1 MLSWGLPRGARL
13 RASPHQGQVPVG
25 QGWIPSLQC
34 LEPLGDTKRGVETAH
49 PSPCKRERSSWLGTA
64 ETEAFQAFPLM
75 EMGQVYS
82 FFPMECHVII
92 DPSMSSRRYKRLA
105 GVFLRYANI
114 KSRLILRSTKTNDL
128 LFTSKQKCSR
138 AAFLSE
144 HRQRLSSEKKPY
156 EIIHSLQ

>member
-1 MLSWGLPRGARL
+1 MQDMKYPSAELGAAERSQAQSFPSPRSGSCGLVLHWAAVL
-13 RASPHQGQVPVG
+13 
-25 QGWIPSLQC
+25 
-34 LEPLGDTKRGVETAH
+34 LGDTKRGVETAH

-114 KSRLILRSTKTNDL
+114 KNRSILRSTKTNDL
-128 LFTSKQKCSR
+128 LFISKQKCSR

-144 HRQRLSSEKKPY
+144 HRSIFVREKA
-156 EIIHSLQ
+156 I

>member
-1 MLSWGLPRGARL
+1 MQDMKHPSAELGAAKRSQAQSFPSPRSGSCGPGLDLHWAAVL
-13 RASPHQGQVPVG
+13 
-25 QGWIPSLQC
+25 
-34 LEPLGDTKRGVETAH
+34 LGDTKRGVETAH

-64 ETEAFQAFPLM
+64 ETQAFQAFPLM

-114 KSRLILRSTKTNDL
+114 KNRSILRSTKTNDL

-144 HRQRLSSEKKPY
+144 HRSIFVREKA
-156 EIIHSLQ
+156 I